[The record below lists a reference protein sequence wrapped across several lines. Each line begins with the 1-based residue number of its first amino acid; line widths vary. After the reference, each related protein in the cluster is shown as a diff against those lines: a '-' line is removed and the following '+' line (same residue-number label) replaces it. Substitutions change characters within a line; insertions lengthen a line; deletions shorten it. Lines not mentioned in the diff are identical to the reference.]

1 MITKKGGVFLT
12 EYLITLFSDM
22 SSGMKYVMTFCISM
36 LPVVE
41 IRGAVPVGTALNLN
55 TYWLL
60 FFSILG
66 NLLPIPFVVLFAR
79 RILSV
84 LKRFRLFSHFAAYL
98 ENKAAKNADKILNYE
113 KLGLFLFVAIPLPGT
128 GAWTGAIIASLF
140 NLRLKNCLPPIAC
153 GVIAAGILMTLG
165 SKIVEYLIHLI

>member
-1 MITKKGGVFLT
+1 MT
-12 EYLITLFSDM
+12 EYLITLLSDM
-22 SSGMKYVMTFCISM
+22 SVGMKYAMTFCISM
-36 LPVVE
+36 LPIVE

-60 FFSILG
+60 MVSVLG

-79 RILSV
+79 RILFL
-84 LKRFRLFSHFAAYL
+84 LKRFRLFSRFAAYL
-98 ENKAAKNADKILNYE
+98 ENKADKNADKILNYE
-113 KLGLFLFVAIPLPGT
+113 KAGLFLFVAIPLPGT

-140 NLRLKNCLPPIAC
+140 NLRLKNCLPPIVC

-165 SKIVEYLIHLI
+165 SKAIEYFIHLI